1 MIEKEYKVLIE
12 QKQYEK
18 IVKQF
23 EFAQPFIQINF
34 YYKEKQ
40 GNYLDTTIRVRAIKE
55 RINLQVKELISRD
68 NGTCVRKEY
77 QKRLETVPHIIE
89 GQTLNELCKN
99 DKYQDCF
106 LMGML
111 ITERRIAQIEDC
123 EIALDINHYCGITDY
138 ELEVEF
144 DKEISPN
151 ILKILRQER
160 LYKKENAKAKY
171 ERFVT
176 QILKTM

>member
-34 YYKEKQ
+34 YYKEKES
-40 GNYLDTTIRVRAIKE
+40 NYLDTTIRVRVIKE
-55 RINLQVKELISRD
+55 RIHLQVKELISKE
-68 NGTCVRKEY
+68 NGTYVRNEY
-77 QKRLETVPHIIE
+77 QKRLRTVPHIIE
-89 GQTLNELCKN
+89 GHVLNELCKT
-99 DKYQDCF
+99 DKYQDSF

-111 ITERRIAQIEDC
+111 ITERKIAQIEDC
-123 EIALDINHYCGITDY
+123 VIALDINHYCGITDY

-151 ILKILRQER
+151 ILKILRQEN
-160 LYKKENAKAKY
+160 LYKKENAKGKY
-171 ERFVT
+171 ERFAI